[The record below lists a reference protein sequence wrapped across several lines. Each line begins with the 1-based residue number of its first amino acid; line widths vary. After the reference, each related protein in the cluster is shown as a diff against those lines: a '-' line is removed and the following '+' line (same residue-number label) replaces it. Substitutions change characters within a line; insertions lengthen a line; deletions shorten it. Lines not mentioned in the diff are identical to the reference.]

1 MEIFGAG
8 NLITLGIAIILIIF
22 FRLLDRSNRSLEKVK
37 KYVDRYKDD
46 LAVYVEDKAS
56 IVQDYSISLD
66 VEKKAADVL
75 IHRIQTI
82 TREELSKK
90 VEALSQLDER
100 IQGYDESLNEL
111 IRMTGRVQENLNRI
125 RDESAFVEGV
135 SRRIN
140 DLREK
145 TEVAEGEI
153 GSVGARLE
161 TLESRLETENSAA
174 LERTAETVVADTRK
188 AIVDLE
194 SRLAREEKRIEELFA
209 QAVAK
214 AGGRADK
221 VEEAALAKLTGQA
234 DERLALIKTSFEDK
248 LKSLQEFVKASRD
261 GIQGQIATDGDE
273 WKSRLA
279 EMEANKEAYAIEARR
294 FNDEWSDC
302 ARELSSLIKQQAEET
317 RASIRGQDD
326 ELRWEIESRSGD
338 WKSRLDELDVLAKRR
353 YEEAAVA
360 VREQDELLRRELD
373 EKRDEWKAI
382 YRDAG
387 LEVADA
393 VNERL
398 DGYSAAHEER
408 FSRISGI
415 ADDSS
420 KLEEELRLAMRDAE
434 KRVSDD
440 FDRVTGEMRAAWET
454 ESGELGSG
462 LKSLREELAGVEKGL
477 ADIKATAHENMSGE
491 LKTFEDAFSADLAKR
506 KAEIGTRLE
515 AWNVELASRMESVGG
530 EAESKLKLT
539 EGRLSDE
546 MKREF
551 SGLSDKLTA
560 DLESL
565 KSRTESFEE
574 RASKE
579 IREADETRRLLG
591 EQLKDNLAEA
601 RQVMEE
607 IRKESTSMSKAFERT
622 GSLKKELDTN
632 DEKVK
637 GNSERLS
644 RLERDVA
651 KFETQFSQMKHLED
665 DINARIARFM
675 AEKRRIEVME
685 ENFSNL
691 MRTSQSVEEKLAKV
705 SNSDDMLQTVQ
716 IRIRQL
722 DDVMK
727 DTEDRFQRLEKKN
740 ETLQETNDSI
750 ERNFKTLQESE
761 ALIGSLEGTM
771 SLLRGD
777 VETVRTSVEALSAE
791 NEKTHEAAE
800 KLATLDESL
809 KWLEDRIDE
818 MNKAR
823 DMVTRLASELHELDD
838 NARAQLKITRSLL
851 KQSSPKVGGPA
862 SSDEGAAPPRDR
874 DNIRRLRQQGWSID
888 EIARTVGISK
898 GQVELI
904 LELAPKD
911 M

>member
-1 MEIFGAG
+1 
-8 NLITLGIAIILIIF
+8 
-22 FRLLDRSNRSLEKVK
+22 
-37 KYVDRYKDD
+37 
-46 LAVYVEDKAS
+46 
-56 IVQDYSISLD
+56 
-66 VEKKAADVL
+66 
-75 IHRIQTI
+75 
-82 TREELSKK
+82 
-90 VEALSQLDER
+90 
-100 IQGYDESLNEL
+100 
-111 IRMTGRVQENLNRI
+111 
-125 RDESAFVEGV
+125 
-135 SRRIN
+135 
-140 DLREK
+140 
-145 TEVAEGEI
+145 
-153 GSVGARLE
+153 
-161 TLESRLETENSAA
+161 
-174 LERTAETVVADTRK
+174 
-188 AIVDLE
+188 
-194 SRLAREEKRIEELFA
+194 
-209 QAVAK
+209 
-214 AGGRADK
+214 
-221 VEEAALAKLTGQA
+221 
-234 DERLALIKTSFEDK
+234 
-248 LKSLQEFVKASRD
+248 
-261 GIQGQIATDGDE
+261 
-273 WKSRLA
+273 
-279 EMEANKEAYAIEARR
+279 
-294 FNDEWSDC
+294 
-302 ARELSSLIKQQAEET
+302 
-317 RASIRGQDD
+317 
-326 ELRWEIESRSGD
+326 
-338 WKSRLDELDVLAKRR
+338 
-353 YEEAAVA
+353 
-360 VREQDELLRRELD
+360 
-373 EKRDEWKAI
+373 
-382 YRDAG
+382 
-387 LEVADA
+387 
-393 VNERL
+393 
-398 DGYSAAHEER
+398 
-408 FSRISGI
+408 
-415 ADDSS
+415 
-420 KLEEELRLAMRDAE
+420 
-434 KRVSDD
+434 
-440 FDRVTGEMRAAWET
+440 
-454 ESGELGSG
+454 
-462 LKSLREELAGVEKGL
+462 
-477 ADIKATAHENMSGE
+477 
-491 LKTFEDAFSADLAKR
+491 
-506 KAEIGTRLE
+506 
-515 AWNVELASRMESVGG
+515 
-530 EAESKLKLT
+530 
-539 EGRLSDE
+539 
-546 MKREF
+546 
-551 SGLSDKLTA
+551 
-560 DLESL
+560 
-565 KSRTESFEE
+565 
-574 RASKE
+574 
-579 IREADETRRLLG
+579 LG